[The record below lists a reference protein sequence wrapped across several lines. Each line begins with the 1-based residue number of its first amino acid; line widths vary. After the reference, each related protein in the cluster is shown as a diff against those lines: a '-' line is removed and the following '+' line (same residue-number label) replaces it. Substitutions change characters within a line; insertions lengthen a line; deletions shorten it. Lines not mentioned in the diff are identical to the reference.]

1 MLLNFLEPQISA
13 KAALR
18 VFGAKRP
25 IFFAFALL
33 IAFFEPALRLRR
45 TCARFAACARNDGG
59 RLVFLAVVVTFFVV
73 AFFVVAFV
81 MVFFVVAFVISS
93 GGLK

>member
-1 MLLNFLEPQISA
+1 MLLNLLEPQISA

-25 IFFAFALL
+25 IFFAFDCL

-45 TCARFAACARNDGG
+45 TCARFAACALKESPF
-59 RLVFLAVVVTFFVV
+59 LVFVVVVVALVV
-73 AFFVVAFV
+73 AFFEVVAV
-81 MVFFVVAFVISS
+81 FVVLIR
-93 GGLK
+93 GLKSNAQ